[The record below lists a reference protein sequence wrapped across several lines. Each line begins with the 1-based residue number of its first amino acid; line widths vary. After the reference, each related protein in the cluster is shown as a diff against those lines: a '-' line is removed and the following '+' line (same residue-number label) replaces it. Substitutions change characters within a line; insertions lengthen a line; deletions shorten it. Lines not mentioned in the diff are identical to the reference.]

1 MFNCNGI
8 PFNLDDVLRFGLEVD
23 NIDLEAVDS
32 EYQDQMTAMQL
43 EFESDLPN
51 IDLVNTSYELDG
63 IIDVLRECNSEDDS
77 RLEDAIKSIEKV
89 STRLY
94 MA

>member
-8 PFNLDDVLRFGLEVD
+8 PFSLDDVLRYGLEVD

-43 EFESDLPN
+43 EFEDNSPD
-51 IDLVNTSYELDG
+51 IDLVDTSYELDA
-63 IIDVLRECNSEDDS
+63 IIDVLRECNDKDDE
-77 RLEDAIKSIEKV
+77 RIEEAIKNVEKV